1 MVRNALQL
9 CVGTAVVCLALVG
22 DALAQGR
29 MPAINDL
36 RSVDAAAKRL
46 GVPGRPETAEGG
58 EGFSSGDAD
67 QIDPAL
73 LKLREKVRR
82 ALALYYP
89 RKLNSREHNPWEVMH
104 QIIAYGV
111 NTKILQGGP
120 NGEPVNAIAYVCWNN
135 PCAGKRLLE
144 LRGDRLNAAKGP
156 QVQGHHGQFVGMLA
170 QSRVPID
177 YPMRSGDREFTVADL
192 VETEKLTCRSG
203 EELTF
208 KLIAISHYCDLD
220 VTWKN
225 DQGQTWDIPRLLR
238 EEIAAP
244 VKKMSTCG
252 GSHRLFSV
260 AYPVRK
266 LIKKG
271 DPIEGEFRRAQ
282 VHTQNYIKWAL
293 KLQNS
298 DGSMSTEWF
307 ERRGSDPDLDRRIKT
322 SGHILEWLAFAI
334 DDEQVG
340 NPKVMKGFN
349 YLSTMLL
356 ENRKRQWEIG
366 PVGHALHALSI
377 YDERIT
383 NLTKYPEG
391 VDEEEPLI
399 TQPAQPEAPSSGL
412 ELHEALEQAIAE
424 PVEETTEEPTAEVT
438 DEEAPAELPTAETS
452 PEEAPSLELIEP
464 QPPQLRTAERSK
476 KQVRPAAPKAKR
488 RTPRPTV
495 AGPSF

>member
-1 MVRNALQL
+1 MVRTALQL
-9 CVGTAVVCLALVG
+9 CAFSAVACLALTSQTLG
-22 DALAQGR
+22 QGR
-29 MPAINDL
+29 LPAINDL
-36 RSVDAAAKRL
+36 RPIDAAAKRL
-46 GVPGRPETAEGG
+46 GVPGRPETAG
-58 EGFSSGDAD
+58 SLDAGAVPGSD

-73 LKLREKVRR
+73 LQLRAKVRR

-89 RKLNSREHNPWEVMH
+89 RNLNSRDHNPWEVMH

-111 NTKILQGGP
+111 NTNILRGGP
-120 NGEPVNAIAYVCWNN
+120 SGEPVNAIAYVCWNH

-144 LRGDRLNAAKGP
+144 MSGNRIHAAKGP
-156 QVQGHHGQFVGMLA
+156 EVQGHHGQFVGMLA

-177 YPMRSGDREFTVADL
+177 YPLRNGDQQFTVADL

-203 EELTF
+203 SELTF

-225 DQGQTWDIPRLLR
+225 DQGQQWDIPRLLR

-266 LIKKG
+266 LIKR
-271 DPIEGEFRRAQ
+271 DEPIEGEFRRAQ
-282 VHTQNYIKWAL
+282 IHTQNYIKWTL

-307 ERRGSDPDLDRRIKT
+307 EGRGSNPDLDRRIKT

-340 NPKVMKGFN
+340 NPRVMKGFN

-366 PVGHALHALSI
+366 PVGHALHALAI

-383 NLTKYPEG
+383 NLVKEPEVDAPLATDADDPAPTFNFDALTDELTSELREEDDPVDQPSTEV
-391 VDEEEPLI
+391 VDEAEGDDE
-399 TQPAQPEAPSSGL
+399 SSVGF
-412 ELHEALEQAIAE
+412 
-424 PVEETTEEPTAEVT
+424 TEE
-438 DEEAPAELPTAETS
+438 DFPA
-452 PEEAPSLELIEP
+452 
-464 QPPQLRTAERSK
+464 LRTAGRASEERQLDARK
-476 KQVRPAAPKAKR
+476 NPR
-488 RTPRPTV
+488 RSPRPV
-495 AGPSF
+495 IEGPTLISP